1 MDVDTDGGRH
11 ARAHGALGIR
21 CGSDGSLQRREVRLE
36 EIHWRPGTSGRGTAV
51 RHQESYMKIKL
62 TTIYVDNL
70 DKALT
75 FYTDVLGL
83 AKKTDFSKGPYRW
96 LTVGSTDEP
105 DGTQLHL
112 ELNSNPAAAAYQQ
125 AMFQQNQPAIMFN
138 TDDVKGDY

>member
-1 MDVDTDGGRH
+1 
-11 ARAHGALGIR
+11 
-21 CGSDGSLQRREVRLE
+21 
-36 EIHWRPGTSGRGTAV
+36 
-51 RHQESYMKIKL
+51 MKIKL

-83 AKKTDFSKGPYRW
+83 AKKADFSKGPYRW
-96 LTVGSTDEP
+96 LAVGSTEEP

-138 TDDVKGDY
+138 TDDVKGDYERIKARGAEFTMPPTSVTGATIAQVKDTCGNLVQLTQLARW